1 MELLDHLAE
10 ADRQRVLARLNSNL
24 MVWLSTVR
32 PDGQPVTVPVWFLA
46 RDDGSILI
54 YSRANKAKLANIAAN
69 PKVSLGLD
77 VTDIGRDIVRLEGVA
92 RHDPSLPR
100 AHEHPAFRAKYV
112 ERMGAMF
119 DTPENFGDQFTAGL
133 VIEPTKIY
141 VG

>member
-1 MELLDHLAE
+1 MELLDHLSE
-10 ADRQRVLARLNSNL
+10 TDRQRVLARLNSNL
-24 MVWLSTVR
+24 MVWLTTVR

-46 RDDGSILI
+46 RQDGTIVV

-77 VTDIGRDIVRLEGVA
+77 VTDIGRNIVRLEGVA

-100 AHEHPAFRAKYV
+100 AHEYPAFLAKYV

-119 DTPENFGDQFTAGL
+119 DTPENFGELFTAGL
-133 VIEPTKIY
+133 VIEPTKVY